1 MAQAKLY
8 NDDCTFVEL
17 KTSRKN
23 GNKTSLMQL
32 IITSQL
38 PSSTNLVYSCT
49 VKTDNTNSI
58 LYLRGKRNKDSK
70 EGKLNVKS

>member
-17 KTSRKN
+17 KTSRRN

-32 IITSQL
+32 TSQL